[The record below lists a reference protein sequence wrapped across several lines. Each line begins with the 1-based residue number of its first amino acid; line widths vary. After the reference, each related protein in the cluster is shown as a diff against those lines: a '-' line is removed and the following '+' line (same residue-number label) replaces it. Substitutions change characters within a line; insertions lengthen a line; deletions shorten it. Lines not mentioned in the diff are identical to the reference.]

1 MGKYIKKFD
10 THSDYEDFIETE
22 DFIRPNVSYCVDNKD
37 VHYNSTQTL
46 FALEIESGRFISF
59 YFQNGVLYANT
70 DDGSSAL
77 WVLDDDGVVVDNI
90 SYSIADRAPILA
102 QINEHYGTSFT
113 GWSDN
118 EMGLR
123 YDDIVPNWNAYEK
136 IEIIMFTDNEW
147 YLIRFEAEKYIG
159 VLAYEDEDTYSLGVN
174 TTGGETPEPIMYN
187 KNRERIGIN
196 NISDEQYEIMTEKLM
211 EYNGQS
217 VYFEENPSYSVI
229 PNSAKIINI

>member
-46 FALEIESGRFISF
+46 FALEIESEKFISF
-59 YFQNGVLYANT
+59 YFQSGTLYGNT

-77 WVLDDDGVVVDNI
+77 WVLDGSGVVVGNI
-90 SYSIADRAPILA
+90 SYPITERTPILA

-118 EMGLR
+118 EIGLSIG
-123 YDDIVPNWNAYEK
+123 DSLPNWNAYEK
-136 IEIIMFTDNEW
+136 I
-147 YLIRFEAEKYIG
+147 YLTETKVKFNMPGSTTLFAMGKIVGSNFSLIG
-159 VLAYEDEDTYSLGVN
+159 NNNNQFYKVETSGVINDLSGAASDFASSYCKQKLVSAGYNILTTNVEVKAYEVGDNVEDW
-174 TTGGETPEPIMYN
+174 
-187 KNRERIGIN
+187 
-196 NISDEQYEIMTEKLM
+196 
-211 EYNGQS
+211 QS
-217 VYFEENPSYSVI
+217 YILVS
-229 PNSAKIINI
+229 